1 MSEKILYVEDDEAL
15 SFITIDQLQQAGY
28 TVVHCKDGREALEK
42 YPQHYFDIAVLDI
55 MLPFV
60 DGFSI
65 AEKIRESN
73 KEMPILFLSAKSL
86 EEDRLKGFQ
95 LGADDFLVKPFSMEE
110 LIFKIKV
117 FLKRKNINIEKQGNL
132 SIGKFT
138 LKPNELL
145 LLHQNSNEQKMTVK
159 EVALF
164 QLLINHPNQ
173 TLQRSK
179 ILTEIWGKDDY
190 FLGRSLDVF
199 IARLRKYLKQ
209 DPQLNIETIRGVG
222 FRLNVEK

>member
-42 YPQHYFDIAVLDI
+42 YPQYYFDIAVLDI

-65 AEKIRESN
+65 AEKIRENN
-73 KEMPILFLSAKSL
+73 KEIPILFLSSKSL

-117 FLKRKNINIEKQGNL
+117 FLKRKNINIEKQENL
-132 SIGKFT
+132 NIGKFI

-145 LLHQNSNEQKMTVK
+145 LLHQNGSKQKMTVK
-159 EVALF
+159 EVALL
-164 QLLINHPNQ
+164 QLFINHPNQ

-179 ILTEIWGKDDY
+179 ILIEIWGKDDY

-209 DPQLNIETIRGVG
+209 DTQLNIETIRGVG
-222 FRLNVEK
+222 FRLNI